1 MLSFLLII
9 VTTIS
14 IIGYSEIGYARNQA
28 YTQNYQRMESYANSL
43 GNLAEAD
50 SQNGT
55 ALLSNNFLNQL
66 EYVLRGDDAHLRIFN
81 DKNEQIYPKTKARIQ
96 LSQEVF
102 TTLKNGQEIRIQN
115 NHNENSPISSTKDA
129 YTGVLVPWMNGKNLV
144 GIVWIGSR
152 VKHVERPILM
162 AKRNLL
168 RALLITVAVGLLLS
182 FIISYYSTKRIK
194 RLSRA
199 TQKVASGNFNVQIEH
214 KDSDEID
221 QLAENFNKMVQ
232 ALKQSNEEVKAQEE
246 RRDQFMADAAH
257 EMRTPLTTIN
267 GILEGLQYDAI
278 PEDSKPKSIALMQ
291 RETKRLIRLVNE
303 NLDYEKIRNN
313 QIMLVKTNFN
323 ATIILHDLK
332 SQLKQNAT
340 KANDELVVEA
350 PDQLPIYADRDR
362 FTQVM
367 VNLVQNAIQFT
378 HDGKIIISGK
388 RIEHGTQL
396 SVKDNGIG
404 MSKNQTKYIFER
416 FFKADPS
423 RARMGTGESG
433 LGLAIVSSLIKQH
446 GGKVEV
452 FSAPGKG
459 STFTVTFYDKGY
471 EQFVAKKERT
481 VFLKGLCVLFSYWY
495 FLNYF
500 CFSYSL

>member
-1 MLSFLLII
+1 MKLIYQNMLSFLLII

-81 DKNEQIYPKTKARIQ
+81 DKNEQIYPKTKARVQ

-340 KANDELVVEA
+340 KANDELAVEA

-471 EQFVAKKERT
+471 EQFVAK
-481 VFLKGLCVLFSYWY
+481 
-495 FLNYF
+495 N
-500 CFSYSL
+500 

>member
-221 QLAENFNKMVQ
+221 KLAENFNKMVQ

-404 MSKNQTKYIFER
+404 MSENQTKYIFER

-471 EQFVAKKERT
+471 EQFVAK
-481 VFLKGLCVLFSYWY
+481 
-495 FLNYF
+495 N
-500 CFSYSL
+500 

>member
-1 MLSFLLII
+1 MKLIYQNMLGFLLII

-28 YTQNYQRMESYANSL
+28 YMQNYQRMESYANSL
-43 GNLAEAD
+43 GELAETD
-50 SQNGT
+50 GKNGT
-55 ALLSNNFLNQL
+55 ALLNDNFLNQL
-66 EYVLRGDDAHLRIFN
+66 EFVLRGDDVHLRIFD
-81 DKNEQIYPKTKARIQ
+81 DKNTQIYPRVNAKVQ
-96 LSQEVF
+96 LSDKIF
-102 TTLKNGQEIRIQN
+102 STLQNGQEIRIQN
-115 NHNENSPISSTKDA
+115 NHTENSPIGLTKDA

-144 GIVWIGSR
+144 GIAWISSR
-152 VKHVERPILM
+152 VKHVERPIYM

-168 RALLITVAVGLLLS
+168 RALLITVAVGLILS

-199 TQKVASGNFNVQIEH
+199 TQKVASGNFNVQIDH

-221 QLAENFNKMVQ
+221 QLAENFNKMVK
-232 ALKQSNEEVKAQEE
+232 ALKQSNEEVKAQEK

-278 PEDSKPKSIALMQ
+278 PEESKPKSIDLMQ

-313 QIMLVKTNFN
+313 QIMLIKTDFD
-323 ATIILHDLK
+323 AMPILHDLK
-332 SQLKQNAT
+332 SQLKQNAQ
-340 KANDELVVEA
+340 KAKDEISVAGPEK
-350 PDQLPIYADRDR
+350 LPIYADRDR

-378 HDGKIIISGK
+378 HDGHIQISGK
-388 RIEHGTQL
+388 RLEHTSEI
-396 SVKDNGIG
+396 SVKDDGIG
-404 MSKNQTKYIFER
+404 MSKDQTKFIFER

-446 GGKVEV
+446 GGKVKV
-452 FSAPGKG
+452 ASAPGKG
-459 STFTVTFYDKGY
+459 STFTVIFYDKGY
-471 EQFVAKKERT
+471 EQFISKDE
-481 VFLKGLCVLFSYWY
+481 
-495 FLNYF
+495 
-500 CFSYSL
+500 

>member
-199 TQKVASGNFNVQIEH
+199 TQKVASGNFNVQIKH

-471 EQFVAKKERT
+471 EQFVAK
-481 VFLKGLCVLFSYWY
+481 
-495 FLNYF
+495 N
-500 CFSYSL
+500 

>member
-1 MLSFLLII
+1 MKLIYQNMLGFLLII

-28 YTQNYQRMESYANSL
+28 YMQNYQRMEGYAESL
-43 GNLAEAD
+43 GDLAEAD
-50 SQNGT
+50 GKNGT
-55 ALLSNNFLNQL
+55 ALLNNNFLNQL
-66 EYVLRGDDAHLRIFN
+66 EFVLRGEDVHLRIFN
-81 DKNEQIYPKTKARIQ
+81 DKNEQIYPKVNAKVQ
-96 LSQEVF
+96 LAKNVF
-102 TTLKNGQEIRIQN
+102 ATLKTGQEIRIQN
-115 NHNENSPISSTKDA
+115 NHNEQSPIRSTKDA

-144 GIVWIGSR
+144 GVAWISSR
-152 VKHVERPILM
+152 VTHVERPIYM

-168 RALLITVAVGLLLS
+168 RALLMTVAVGLILS

-199 TQKVASGNFNVQIEH
+199 TQKVASGNFNVQIQH

-232 ALKQSNEEVKAQEE
+232 ALKRSNEEVKAQEK

-278 PEDSKPKSIALMQ
+278 PEESKPKSIALMQ

-313 QIMLVKTNFN
+313 QINLIKTNFN
-323 ATIILHDLK
+323 ATPILQDLK
-332 SQLKQNAT
+332 SQLSQNAE
-340 KANDELVVEA
+340 KANDELEVIA
-350 PDQLPIYADRDR
+350 PDDLPIYADRDR

-378 HDGKIIISGK
+378 HDGKIEIKGE
-388 RIEHGTQL
+388 RMVHATVL

-404 MSKNQTKYIFER
+404 MSKDQIKYIFER

-446 GGKVEV
+446 GGKVTVE
-452 FSAPGKG
+452 SEPGKG
-459 STFTVTFYDKGY
+459 STFTVVFYDKGF
-471 EQFVAKKERT
+471 EQFVEK
-481 VFLKGLCVLFSYWY
+481 
-495 FLNYF
+495 
-500 CFSYSL
+500 

>member
-14 IIGYSEIGYARNQA
+14 IIGYSEIGYARNQT

-388 RIEHGTQL
+388 RIKHGTQL

-471 EQFVAKKERT
+471 EQFVAK
-481 VFLKGLCVLFSYWY
+481 
-495 FLNYF
+495 N
-500 CFSYSL
+500 

>member
-340 KANDELVVEA
+340 KANDELVVEE

-452 FSAPGKG
+452 FSTPGKG

-471 EQFVAKKERT
+471 EQFVAK
-481 VFLKGLCVLFSYWY
+481 
-495 FLNYF
+495 N
-500 CFSYSL
+500 

>member
-1 MLSFLLII
+1 MKLIYQNMLSFLLII

-459 STFTVTFYDKGY
+459 STFTVTFCDKGY
-471 EQFVAKKERT
+471 EQFVAK
-481 VFLKGLCVLFSYWY
+481 
-495 FLNYF
+495 N
-500 CFSYSL
+500 

>member
-1 MLSFLLII
+1 MKLIYQNMLSFLLII

-340 KANDELVVEA
+340 KANDELAVEA

-471 EQFVAKKERT
+471 EQFVAK
-481 VFLKGLCVLFSYWY
+481 
-495 FLNYF
+495 N
-500 CFSYSL
+500 

>member
-1 MLSFLLII
+1 M
-9 VTTIS
+9 
-14 IIGYSEIGYARNQA
+14 
-28 YTQNYQRMESYANSL
+28 
-43 GNLAEAD
+43 
-50 SQNGT
+50 
-55 ALLSNNFLNQL
+55 NQL

-471 EQFVAKKERT
+471 EQFVAK
-481 VFLKGLCVLFSYWY
+481 
-495 FLNYF
+495 N
-500 CFSYSL
+500 

>member
-129 YTGVLVPWMNGKNLV
+129 YTGVLVPWMNGKSLV

-362 FTQVM
+362 FTQIM

-404 MSKNQTKYIFER
+404 MSENQTKYIFER

-471 EQFVAKKERT
+471 EQFVAK
-481 VFLKGLCVLFSYWY
+481 
-495 FLNYF
+495 N
-500 CFSYSL
+500 

>member
-423 RARMGTGESG
+423 RTRMGTGESG

-452 FSAPGKG
+452 FSTPGKG
-459 STFTVTFYDKGY
+459 STFTGTFYDKGY
-471 EQFVAKKERT
+471 EQFVGK
-481 VFLKGLCVLFSYWY
+481 
-495 FLNYF
+495 N
-500 CFSYSL
+500 

>member
-1 MLSFLLII
+1 MKLIYQNMLGFLLII

-14 IIGYSEIGYARNQA
+14 IIGYSEIGYARDQA
-28 YTQNYQRMESYANSL
+28 YMQNYQRMEGYANSL
-43 GNLAEAD
+43 GNLAAAEGKD
-50 SQNGT
+50 DT
-55 ALLSNNFLNQL
+55 AILSNSFLNQL
-66 EYVLRGDDAHLRIFN
+66 EFILRGDDVHLRIFN
-81 DKNEQIYPKTKARIQ
+81 EKNEQIYPKTREKIQ
-96 LSQEVF
+96 LSKNIF
-102 TTLKNGQEIRIQN
+102 ATLKNGQEIRIQN
-115 NHNENSPISSTKDA
+115 NHNENVPIASTKDA
-129 YTGVLVPWMNGKNLV
+129 YTGVLVPWMNGKNLIGV
-144 GIVWIGSR
+144 AWISSR
-152 VKHVERPILM
+152 VKHVERPIYM

-168 RALLITVAVGLLLS
+168 RALLTTVAVGLILS

-199 TQKVASGNFNVQIEH
+199 TQKVASGNFNVQIKH

-221 QLAENFNKMVQ
+221 QLAENFNQMVL
-232 ALKQSNEEVKAQEE
+232 ALKRSNEEVKAQEN

-278 PEDSKPKSIALMQ
+278 PEESKPKSIALMQ

-313 QIMLVKTNFN
+313 QINLIKTNFN
-323 ATIILHDLK
+323 ATPVLLDLK
-332 SQLKQNAT
+332 SQLMQNAK
-340 KANDELVVEA
+340 KAGDKLIFEV
-350 PDQLPIYADRDR
+350 PTDLPIYADRDR

-378 HDGKIIISGK
+378 HDGKIKVSGK
-388 RIEHGTQL
+388 RLKHGAEF

-404 MSKNQTKYIFER
+404 MSDDQIKYIFER

-446 GGKVEV
+446 GGKITVD
-452 FSAPGKG
+452 SKPGQG
-459 STFTVTFYDKGY
+459 ATFTVTFYDKGY
-471 EQFVAKKERT
+471 EQFIEK
-481 VFLKGLCVLFSYWY
+481 
-495 FLNYF
+495 
-500 CFSYSL
+500 

>member
-1 MLSFLLII
+1 MKLIYQNMLGFLLII

-28 YTQNYQRMESYANSL
+28 YMQNYQRMEGYAESL
-43 GNLAEAD
+43 GDLAEAD
-50 SQNGT
+50 GKNGT
-55 ALLSNNFLNQL
+55 ALLNNNFLNQL
-66 EYVLRGDDAHLRIFN
+66 EFVLHGEDVHLRIFN
-81 DKNEQIYPKTKARIQ
+81 DKNEQIYPKVNAKVQ
-96 LSQEVF
+96 LAKNVF
-102 TTLKNGQEIRIQN
+102 ATLKTGQEIRIQN
-115 NHNENSPISSTKDA
+115 NHNEQSPIRSTKDA

-144 GIVWIGSR
+144 GVAWISSR
-152 VKHVERPILM
+152 VTHVERPIYM

-168 RALLITVAVGLLLS
+168 RALLMTVAVGLILS

-199 TQKVASGNFNVQIEH
+199 TQKVASGNFNVQIQH

-232 ALKQSNEEVKAQEE
+232 ALKRSNEEVKAQEK

-278 PEDSKPKSIALMQ
+278 PEESKPKSIALMQ

-313 QIMLVKTNFN
+313 QINLIKTNFN
-323 ATIILHDLK
+323 ATPILQDLK
-332 SQLKQNAT
+332 SQLSQNAE
-340 KANDELVVEA
+340 KANDELEVIA
-350 PDQLPIYADRDR
+350 PDDLPIYADRDR

-378 HDGKIIISGK
+378 HDGKIEIKGE
-388 RIEHGTQL
+388 RMVHATVL

-404 MSKNQTKYIFER
+404 MSKDQIKYIFER

-446 GGKVEV
+446 GGKVTVE
-452 FSAPGKG
+452 SEPGKG
-459 STFTVTFYDKGY
+459 STFTVVFYDKGF
-471 EQFVAKKERT
+471 EQFVEK
-481 VFLKGLCVLFSYWY
+481 
-495 FLNYF
+495 
-500 CFSYSL
+500 

>member
-28 YTQNYQRMESYANSL
+28 YMQNYQRMESYANSL

-66 EYVLRGDDAHLRIFN
+66 KYILRGDDAHLRIFN

-471 EQFVAKKERT
+471 EQFVAK
-481 VFLKGLCVLFSYWY
+481 
-495 FLNYF
+495 N
-500 CFSYSL
+500 

>member
-1 MLSFLLII
+1 MLGFLLII
-9 VTTIS
+9 LTTIS

-28 YTQNYQRMESYANSL
+28 YMQNYQRMESYAVSL
-43 GNLAEAD
+43 GDLAEAD
-50 SQNGT
+50 GKNGT
-55 ALLSNNFLNQL
+55 ALLNNNFLNQL
-66 EYVLRGDDAHLRIFN
+66 EFVLHGDDVHLRIFN
-81 DKNEQIYPKTKARIQ
+81 EKNEQIYPKTNAKIQ
-96 LSQEVF
+96 LSKNVF
-102 TTLKNGQEIRIQN
+102 STLKTGQEIRIQN
-115 NHNENSPISSTKDA
+115 NHDEQSPIKSTKDA

-144 GIVWIGSR
+144 GVAWISSR
-152 VKHVERPILM
+152 VTHVERPIYT

-168 RALLITVAVGLLLS
+168 RALLVTVAVGVILS

-199 TQKVASGNFNVQIEH
+199 TQKVAAGNFNVQIEH

-221 QLAENFNKMVQ
+221 QLAENFNQMVH

-278 PEDSKPKSIALMQ
+278 PEESKPKSISLMQ

-313 QIMLVKTNFN
+313 QINLIKTNFN
-323 ATIILHDLK
+323 ATPILQDLK
-332 SQLKQNAT
+332 SQLNGNAK
-340 KANDELVVEA
+340 KANDELEVIA
-350 PDQLPIYADRDR
+350 PDDLPIYADRDR

-378 HDGKIIISGK
+378 HDGKIKIKGK
-388 RIEHGTQL
+388 RIEHGTALTVQ
-396 SVKDNGIG
+396 DNGIG
-404 MSKNQTKYIFER
+404 MSKDQIKYIFER

-423 RARMGTGESG
+423 RARRGTGESG

-446 GGKVEV
+446 GGKITVE
-452 FSAPGKG
+452 SEPGKG
-459 STFTVTFYDKGY
+459 SKFVVIFFDKGY
-471 EQFVAKKERT
+471 EQFVEK
-481 VFLKGLCVLFSYWY
+481 
-495 FLNYF
+495 
-500 CFSYSL
+500 

>member
-1 MLSFLLII
+1 MLGFLLII

-28 YTQNYQRMESYANSL
+28 YMQNYQRMEGYAESL
-43 GNLAEAD
+43 GDLAEAD
-50 SQNGT
+50 GKNGT
-55 ALLSNNFLNQL
+55 ALLNNNFLNQL
-66 EYVLRGDDAHLRIFN
+66 EFVLRGEDVHLRIFN
-81 DKNEQIYPKTKARIQ
+81 DKNEQIYPKVNAKVQ
-96 LSQEVF
+96 LAKNVF
-102 TTLKNGQEIRIQN
+102 ATLKTGQEIRIQN
-115 NHNENSPISSTKDA
+115 NHNEQSPIRSTKDA

-144 GIVWIGSR
+144 GVAWISSR
-152 VKHVERPILM
+152 VTHVERPIYM

-168 RALLITVAVGLLLS
+168 RALLMTVAVGLILS

-199 TQKVASGNFNVQIEH
+199 TQKVASGNFNVQIQH

-232 ALKQSNEEVKAQEE
+232 ALKQSNEEVKAQEK

-278 PEDSKPKSIALMQ
+278 PEESKPKSIALMQ

-313 QIMLVKTNFN
+313 QINLIKTNFN
-323 ATIILHDLK
+323 ATPILQDLQ
-332 SQLKQNAT
+332 SQLSQNAE
-340 KANDELVVEA
+340 KANDELEVIA
-350 PDQLPIYADRDR
+350 PDDLPIYADRDR

-378 HDGKIIISGK
+378 HDGKIEIKGE
-388 RIEHGTQL
+388 RMVHATVL

-404 MSKNQTKYIFER
+404 MSKDQIKYIFER

-446 GGKVEV
+446 GGKVTVE
-452 FSAPGKG
+452 SEPGKG
-459 STFTVTFYDKGY
+459 STFTVVFYDKGF
-471 EQFVAKKERT
+471 EQFVEK
-481 VFLKGLCVLFSYWY
+481 
-495 FLNYF
+495 
-500 CFSYSL
+500 

>member
-1 MLSFLLII
+1 MKLIYQNMLSFLLII

-129 YTGVLVPWMNGKNLV
+129 YTGVLVPWMNGKSLV

-452 FSAPGKG
+452 FSTPGKG

-471 EQFVAKKERT
+471 EQFVAK
-481 VFLKGLCVLFSYWY
+481 
-495 FLNYF
+495 N
-500 CFSYSL
+500 

>member
-1 MLSFLLII
+1 MKLIYQNMLSFLLII

-28 YTQNYQRMESYANSL
+28 YMQNYQRMESYANSL

-246 RRDQFMADAAH
+246 RRDQFMADDAH

-471 EQFVAKKERT
+471 EQFVAK
-481 VFLKGLCVLFSYWY
+481 
-495 FLNYF
+495 N
-500 CFSYSL
+500 

>member
-1 MLSFLLII
+1 MKLIYQNMLSFLLII

-115 NHNENSPISSTKDA
+115 NHSENSPISSTKDA

-452 FSAPGKG
+452 FSTPGKG

-471 EQFVAKKERT
+471 EQFVAK
-481 VFLKGLCVLFSYWY
+481 
-495 FLNYF
+495 N
-500 CFSYSL
+500 

>member
-1 MLSFLLII
+1 MKLIYQNMLSFLLII

-28 YTQNYQRMESYANSL
+28 YMQNYQRMESYANSL

-102 TTLKNGQEIRIQN
+102 TTLKNRQEIRIQN

-459 STFTVTFYDKGY
+459 STFIVTFYDKGY
-471 EQFVAKKERT
+471 EQFVAK
-481 VFLKGLCVLFSYWY
+481 
-495 FLNYF
+495 N
-500 CFSYSL
+500 

>member
-1 MLSFLLII
+1 MKLIYQNMLSFLLII

-43 GNLAEAD
+43 GNLEEAD

-471 EQFVAKKERT
+471 EQFVAK
-481 VFLKGLCVLFSYWY
+481 
-495 FLNYF
+495 N
-500 CFSYSL
+500 

>member
-1 MLSFLLII
+1 
-9 VTTIS
+9 
-14 IIGYSEIGYARNQA
+14 
-28 YTQNYQRMESYANSL
+28 MESYANSL

-471 EQFVAKKERT
+471 EQFVAK
-481 VFLKGLCVLFSYWY
+481 
-495 FLNYF
+495 N
-500 CFSYSL
+500 

>member
-1 MLSFLLII
+1 MLGFLLII

-14 IIGYSEIGYARNQA
+14 IIGYSEIGYARDQA
-28 YTQNYQRMESYANSL
+28 YTQNYQRMEGYASSL
-43 GNLAEAD
+43 GSLAEAEGKD
-50 SQNGT
+50 GT
-55 ALLSNNFLNQL
+55 ALLSNSFLNQL
-66 EYVLRGDDAHLRIFN
+66 EYILRGDDVHLRIFN
-81 DKNEQIYPKTKARIQ
+81 EDNEQIYPRTNAKIQ
-96 LSQEVF
+96 LSKNIF
-102 TTLKNGQEIRIQN
+102 STLKSGQEIRIQN
-115 NHNENSPISSTKDA
+115 NHDENAPIASTKDA

-144 GIVWIGSR
+144 GVAWISSR
-152 VKHVERPILM
+152 VKHVERPIYM

-168 RALLITVAVGLLLS
+168 RALLTTVAVGLILS

-221 QLAENFNKMVQ
+221 QLAESFNKMVL
-232 ALKQSNEEVKAQEE
+232 ALKQSNEEVKAQEQ
-246 RRDQFMADAAH
+246 RRDQFMADVAH

-278 PEDSKPKSIALMQ
+278 PEESKPKSIALMQ

-303 NLDYEKIRNN
+303 NLDYEKIRSN
-313 QIMLVKTNFN
+313 QINLIKTEFN
-323 ATIILHDLK
+323 ATPALMDLK
-332 SQLKQNAT
+332 SQLTQNAE
-340 KANDELVVEA
+340 KAGDKLIFEIPENF
-350 PDQLPIYADRDR
+350 QIYADRDR

-378 HDGKIIISGK
+378 HDGKIKVSGK
-388 RIEHGTQL
+388 RIEHGAEL

-404 MSKNQTKYIFER
+404 MSDDQIKYIFER

-446 GGKVEV
+446 GGKVTV
-452 FSAPGKG
+452 DSKPGEG

-471 EQFVAKKERT
+471 EQFIEK
-481 VFLKGLCVLFSYWY
+481 
-495 FLNYF
+495 
-500 CFSYSL
+500 

>member
-221 QLAENFNKMVQ
+221 KLAENFNKMVQ

-404 MSKNQTKYIFER
+404 MSENQTKYIFER

-452 FSAPGKG
+452 FSTPGKG

-471 EQFVAKKERT
+471 EQFVAK
-481 VFLKGLCVLFSYWY
+481 
-495 FLNYF
+495 N
-500 CFSYSL
+500 

>member
-1 MLSFLLII
+1 MKLIYQNMLGFLLII

-28 YTQNYQRMESYANSL
+28 YMQNYQRMESYASSL
-43 GNLAEAD
+43 GDLAEVD
-50 SQNGT
+50 GKNGT

-66 EYVLRGDDAHLRIFN
+66 EFVLHGDDVHLRIFN
-81 DKNEQIYPKTKARIQ
+81 EKNEQIYPKANAKIQ
-96 LSQEVF
+96 LAKNVF
-102 TTLKNGQEIRIQN
+102 STLKTGQEIRIQN
-115 NHNENSPISSTKDA
+115 NHNEQSPIRSTKDA

-144 GIVWIGSR
+144 GVAWISSR
-152 VKHVERPILM
+152 VTHVERPIYM

-168 RALLITVAVGLLLS
+168 RALLITVAVGLILS
-182 FIISYYSTKRIK
+182 FIISYYSTIRIK

-199 TQKVASGNFNVQIEH
+199 TQKVASGNFNVQIQH

-232 ALKQSNEEVKAQEE
+232 ALKQSNEEVKAQEK

-278 PEDSKPKSIALMQ
+278 PEESKPKSIALMQ

-313 QIMLVKTNFN
+313 QINLIKTNFN
-323 ATIILHDLK
+323 ATPILQDLK
-332 SQLKQNAT
+332 SQLSQNAE
-340 KANDELVVEA
+340 KANDELEVIA
-350 PDQLPIYADRDR
+350 PDDLPIYADRDR

-378 HDGKIIISGK
+378 HDGKIEIKGK
-388 RIEHGTQL
+388 RIEHGTALTVQ
-396 SVKDNGIG
+396 DNGIG
-404 MSKNQTKYIFER
+404 MSEDQIKYIFER

-423 RARMGTGESG
+423 RARRGTGESG

-446 GGKVEV
+446 GGKVTVASKLGE
-452 FSAPGKG
+452 G
-459 STFTVTFYDKGY
+459 SKFVVIFFDKGY
-471 EQFVAKKERT
+471 EQFVEK
-481 VFLKGLCVLFSYWY
+481 
-495 FLNYF
+495 
-500 CFSYSL
+500 